1 MPLETE
7 IKLRVSDHAM
17 MVQRLTQAG
26 AKFIRREIEVNTFL
40 DTPDAELLH
49 SGSGLRVRL
58 ARDLATGSQRAVITH
73 KGPKQAGA
81 MKIRPETEAAVTSYE
96 KAIALLQAL
105 GYEVKLSFEKRRD
118 TWELGDCEVVLDEL
132 PEPLGKFVEI
142 EGENEQCVQAV
153 RNQLQ
158 LNDTSVEPEGYAV
171 LVAGYLQ
178 KTGQKELVFT

>member
-17 MVQRLTQAG
+17 MVQRLTQARG
-26 AKFIRREIEVNTFL
+26 KFIRRELEVNTFL
-40 DTPDAELLH
+40 DTHDSALMH
-49 SGSGLRVRL
+49 GGSGLRVRL
-58 ARDLATGSQRAVITH
+58 ARDLASGTERAIITH
-73 KGPKQAGA
+73 KGPKQAGP
-81 MKIRPETEAAVTSYE
+81 MKIRPETEAAVTSYH
-96 KAIALLQAL
+96 KAVALLQAL

-132 PEPLGKFVEI
+132 PEPLGRFVEI

-158 LNDTSVEPEGYAV
+158 LNEAIVEPEGYAV

-178 KTGQKELVFT
+178 KTGQKKLIFT

>member
-17 MVQRLTQAG
+17 MAQRLTRAG
-26 AKFIRREIEVNTFL
+26 AKFIRRELEVNTFL
-40 DTPDAELLH
+40 DTPDATLMRGGL
-49 SGSGLRVRL
+49 GLRVRL
-58 ARDLATGSQRAVITH
+58 ARDLASGDERAVITH
-73 KGPKQAGA
+73 KGPRQAGP
-81 MKIRPETEAAVTSYE
+81 MKIRPETEATVSSYE

-142 EGENEQCVQAV
+142 EGEDEQCVQAV
-153 RNQLQ
+153 QEQLQ
-158 LNDTSVEPEGYAV
+158 LDCAGVEPEGYAV
-171 LVAGYLQ
+171 LVADHLQ
-178 KTGQKELVFT
+178 KTGQKVLVFT